1 MDTRHVCLLET
12 DGRMVI
18 TCWGGAWEVRRE
30 GWSVGTGLGRKVC
43 CVLPYGTC
51 KMETAISVKVSPKI
65 ARRTD
70 VIVSLQRNNRL

>member
-1 MDTRHVCLLET
+1 M
-12 DGRMVI
+12 
-18 TCWGGAWEVRRE
+18 RRE

-51 KMETAISVKVSPKI
+51 KMEATISVKVSPKI

-70 VIVSLQRNNRL
+70 VIVSLQRNDRL